1 MPSQVLR
8 KIAKK
13 PDESCAVRV
22 QIPWS
27 LLFIATERKDT
38 GVLHNEAGAHVNHKQ
53 RVNACDAQN
62 LQI

>member
-8 KIAKK
+8 KIAKM
-13 PDESCAVRV
+13 PAESGAVRV

-27 LLFIATERKDT
+27 LLFIATERQDT
-38 GVLHNEAGAHVNHKQ
+38 RVPHNEADAHVNHMQ
-53 RVNACDAQN
+53 RVKACDAQN